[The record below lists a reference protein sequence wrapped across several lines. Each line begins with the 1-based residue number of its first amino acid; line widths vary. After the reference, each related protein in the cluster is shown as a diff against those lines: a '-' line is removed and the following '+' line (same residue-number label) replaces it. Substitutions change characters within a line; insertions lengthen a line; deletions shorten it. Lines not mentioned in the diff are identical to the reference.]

1 MRSNNPRPGRARAL
15 LLLVLLLGAASAAR
29 AEWYADLYGGS
40 AYSQHSDFTLLI
52 RPPGLQADHTFHDVK
67 WDSSTTAGAR
77 AGYWLE
83 SVPWYGFGLDLF
95 RFDANVPDQT
105 VNSTILGV
113 TSPTALGAIDV
124 SVTAI
129 SLDVLRLRYSFMR
142 SDAYPKGRLQPY
154 FTAGPAQFRTTA
166 TNKNNSELTK
176 QSAASDTTWGYKVGA
191 GASWQIAN
199 AIGIFGELR
208 YTHVHTE
215 PVLQSAFSPLRV
227 PMTFDLNTRHLIA
240 GVSLRF

>member
-1 MRSNNPRPGRARAL
+1 MRSANPIRAWSL
-15 LLLVLLLGAASAAR
+15 LLFPLLLGAAGAAR
-29 AEWYADLYGGS
+29 AEWFADLYGGS
-40 AYSQHSDFTLLI
+40 AYSQHSDFTLVI
-52 RPPGLQADHTFHDVK
+52 RPSGPEADHTFQDVK
-67 WDSSTTAGAR
+67 WDTSTTVGAR

-105 VNSTILGV
+105 VNATILGV
-113 TSPTALGAIDV
+113 TSPTPLGAIDV

-129 SLDVLRLRYSFMR
+129 GLDILRLRYSFMR
-142 SDAYPKGRLQPY
+142 SDAYPKGILQPY

-166 TNKNNSELTK
+166 TNKNNPELTE
-176 QSAASDTTWGYKVGA
+176 QSAASDTTWGYKLGA
-191 GASWQIAN
+191 GASWQITN
-199 AIGIFGELR
+199 AIGLFGELR

-240 GVSLRF
+240 GASLRF